1 LGGRIPPWPKD
12 GESCDQ
18 CYLGTGATGLI
29 PAWPETMTSARMCY
43 QDCKSLTG
51 AWTDDPVLLMPES
64 MNGQQGAVTDH
75 DDVVKDASDALR
87 ALFYEEW
94 GGTRT
99 RPEQ

>member
-1 LGGRIPPWPKD
+1 M
-12 GESCDQ
+12 SQ
-18 CYLGTGATGLI
+18 
-29 PAWPETMTSARMCY
+29 SN
-43 QDCKSLTG
+43 S
-51 AWTDDPVLLMPES
+51 DPVLLMPES